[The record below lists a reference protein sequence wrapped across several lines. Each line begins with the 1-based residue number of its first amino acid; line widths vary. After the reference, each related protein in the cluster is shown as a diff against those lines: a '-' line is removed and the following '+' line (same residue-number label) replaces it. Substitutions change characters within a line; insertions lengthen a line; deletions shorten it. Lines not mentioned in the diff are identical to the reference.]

1 MFPRLLPVTRAL
13 LIANVAVY
21 LLQLVSGN
29 VLMDWLAL
37 WPLGYGF
44 MPWQLL
50 TYGFL
55 HGSLTHLFFNMFALW
70 MFGGDLE
77 RLWGPRRFAI
87 VYFASVLAGAL
98 AQLAIGQLSGGP
110 AVPVVGASGGVFGL
124 LLAFAMVFP
133 ERRVMLLIPPIPMPA
148 RVFVTLYGLL
158 ELVLGVTGTQAGVA
172 HFAHLGGMLGGWL
185 AMRQLFPRSVR
196 R

>member
-1 MFPRLLPVTRAL
+1 MTLTQG
-13 LIANVAVY
+13 LIVANVLGF
-21 LLQLVSGN
+21 LLSLNAAETVFT
-29 VLMDWLAL
+29 LFAL
-37 WPLGYGF
+37 WPPGQSGAPPF
-44 MPWQLL
+44 MPWQLVS
-50 TYGFL
+50 YSFL
-55 HGSLTHLFFNMFALW
+55 HGGVGHLFFNMFALW

-87 VYFASVLAGAL
+87 VYFASVLTGAL
-98 AQLAIGQLSGGP
+98 AQIAVGLVSGGP

-185 AMRQLFPRSVR
+185 AMRWLFPRR
-196 R
+196 MRY